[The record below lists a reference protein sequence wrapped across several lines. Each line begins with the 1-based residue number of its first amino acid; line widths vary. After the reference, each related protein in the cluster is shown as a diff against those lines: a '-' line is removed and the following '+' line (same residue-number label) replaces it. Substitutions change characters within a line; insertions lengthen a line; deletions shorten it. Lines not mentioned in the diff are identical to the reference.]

1 MSKRAIA
8 ISAHPDD
15 IELMMAGTL
24 LLLKETG
31 YEIHY
36 MTIANGSCGTAVHTK
51 EQIIEMRGR
60 ESRNACDYVG
70 AIYHPPICDD
80 LEIYYDRILVSKVS
94 AVIRQVD
101 PEIVLLQSPQ
111 DYMEDHMNS
120 VRIGVTAT
128 FCRNMKNFVTD
139 PPTPAVETD
148 VAVYHALPYGLKDQL
163 RNTIHP
169 DFFVDISSVLK
180 TKREMLACHK
190 SQKEW
195 LDHSQGLDSYLITME
210 EMSAQVGELSGK
222 FNYAEGWRRHSHLG
236 YGPEDFDP
244 LIQALAKYVR
254 VKK

>member
-128 FCRNMKNFVTD
+128 FCRNMQNFVTD

-244 LIQALAKYVR
+244 LTQALAKYVR